1 MWQGISR
8 RSDEIVKTFEEH
20 HNLELK
26 RQAIASWLVSA
37 PSTSCTLLARKP
49 NELLELHQS
58 SGSLRILTAVWV
70 VC

>member
-26 RQAIASWLVSA
+26 RQAIAAWLVSA
-37 PSTSCTLLARKP
+37 PSTSCRLLA
-49 NELLELHQS
+49 HMAQ
-58 SGSLRILTAVWV
+58 
-70 VC
+70 